1 MAVDPNNPFAHL
13 MAPAPAPAPAPT
25 AAVAPAPAV
34 AQPQLVVPRGISPT
48 ETPEYRAQVAG
59 AETAAREA
67 AKQAAK
73 GSERDK
79 TPEQKRIS
87 DFKFGETI
95 GVIRRAIGDTNMLS
109 AGLAEVTSGIAMT
122 PALELA
128 SDLQTIKANIGFDKL
143 QEMRELSP
151 TGGALGQVAIQELE
165 ALQNSI
171 ASLDQKLSPDRLK
184 SNLRKVE
191 FHYANV
197 QRILNGEMP
206 FETQSSYYK
215 DLNEQKRKQR
225 DEIVSGETDVEIA
238 TGDLKTIEDPAR
250 KGLNSKIRERIGA
263 GQSAEE
269 ISAYLNRAIP
279 GLGTSIRSQI
289 DAAVRYRQAFPDTP
303 LSDYPIDVERVKVPT
318 SKYEQVL
325 GGLSETPLGAYALT
339 AGEALTAGG
348 LSAMQDRPELARAA
362 IRGVSEQSP
371 ISAFTGEMLGS
382 GLAMLPAARGF
393 RALGA
398 GAKLANI
405 GAATTY
411 GGLYGG
417 LTGESDTAS
426 NIAAGAAGG
435 LLGGVIGE
443 KTAGAVSRVLSPQ
456 IDNAVRLLA
465 DKNVPLTL
473 GQMLGG
479 VAKDFED
486 KLQSVPLA
494 GFVIS
499 EGRRRG
505 LERAQ
510 RAIVDEALEPIGA
523 KLPKD
528 VEVGVDAMKY
538 MQTAFNDAYDAVR
551 GRMSARFDRQLRDG
565 LANVVTSAKT
575 GGELTD
581 AQAEQLNRI
590 VQRQIISRFR
600 KNNGQLDG
608 DLYKKTS
615 SDLKKLARENYG
627 TPLGFRLN
635 DVRALLDESAARF
648 SRPEDVARLADIDS
662 GYAKSVI
669 IENAAK
675 MRAGQAGTFSPSQLE
690 SAVQRGDLSARNR
703 AFLRGEAQL
712 QETASAMR
720 QVLPT
725 TVGDS
730 GTAGREAVVG
740 GNIGLLS
747 KIASPVFAGGA
758 TEPGQALTQWVLL
771 NRPELARQL
780 GLLAGSEPSRAA
792 ARAAGVV
799 TGTDVLGTEY

>member
-13 MAPAPAPAPAPT
+13 MAPAPAPTPAPT

-34 AQPQLVVPRGISPT
+34 AQPQLVVPRGVSPT
-48 ETPEYRAQVAG
+48 ETPEYRAAVAG

-67 AKQAAK
+67 AQAQAERAK
-73 GSERDK
+73 KEK
-79 TPEQKRIS
+79 TPEQLAVQEINLDGFRR
-87 DFKFGETI
+87 T
-95 GVIRRAIGDTNMLS
+95 VRRAIGETNALS
-109 AGLAEVTSGIAMT
+109 AGFGSFTSGIPYA
-122 PALELA
+122 PAQSLA
-128 SDLQTIKANIGFDKL
+128 SDIEVIKSNIGLNSLLDLK
-143 QEMRELSP
+143 ER
-151 TGGALGQVAIQELE
+151 GGTLGQIAVFELQ
-165 ALQNSI
+165 ALQNSLANLDI
-171 ASLDQKLSPDRLK
+171 SLPPDRLK
-184 SNLRKVE
+184 SNLREVE
-191 FHYANV
+191 FRSANV
-197 QRILNGEMP
+197 ERAIRGLEP
-206 FETQSSYYK
+206 FKSKTDYYK
-215 DLNEQKRKQR
+215 DLNRRKQNELE
-225 DEIVSGETDVEIA
+225 DIEQAAPEAEIA
-238 TGDLKTIEDPAR
+238 TGKFRTEVDPAR
-250 KGLNSKIRERIGA
+250 RGLDSKIRARIGA
-263 GQSAEE
+263 GQTMDE
-269 ISAYLNRAIP
+269 IVSYLDSVVP
-279 GLGTSIRSQI
+279 SLGQSLSTQI
-289 DAAVRYRQAFPDTP
+289 DAAVKFRQQYPDVP
-303 LSDYPIDVERVKVPT
+303 LSKYPIDVERVQVPT

-435 LLGGVIGE
+435 LLGGIIGE
-443 KTAGAVSRVLSPQ
+443 KTAGVVSRVLSPQ

-486 KLQSVPLA
+486 KLQSVPLT

-740 GNIGLLS
+740 GNVGLLS

>member
-1 MAVDPNNPFAHL
+1 MGWRD
-13 MAPAPAPAPAPT
+13 APIIQGAPEALQ
-25 AAVAPAPAV
+25 
-34 AQPQLVVPRGISPT
+34 QPVKPT
-48 ETPEYRAQVAG
+48 ETPEFRAAVAG
-59 AETAAREA
+59 AETFARERA
-67 AKQAAK
+67 QQAAK
-73 GSERDK
+73 LPEPDK
-79 TPEQKRIS
+79 TPEQKRAI

-95 GVIRRAIGDTNMLS
+95 GTIRQAIGGTNMLS
-109 AGLAEVTSGIAMT
+109 AGLAEVTSGVPMT
-122 PALELA
+122 PALNLA
-128 SDLQTIKANIGFDKL
+128 SDIQTIKANIGFDKL
-143 QEMRELSP
+143 QQMRDLSP
-151 TGGALGQVAIQELE
+151 TGGALGQVAVQELD

-191 FHYANV
+191 FHYANM
-197 QRILNGEMP
+197 QRILNGETP
-206 FETQSSYYK
+206 FETQLSYYK
-215 DLNEQKRKQR
+215 DINAQKQKQKE
-225 DEIVSGETDVEIA
+225 DIASGKTDVEIA

-250 KGLNSKIRERIGA
+250 AGLNSKIRARIGA

-269 ISAYLNRAIP
+269 ISAYLDRTIP
-279 GLGTSIRSQI
+279 GLGETLRSQL
-289 DAAVRYRQAFPDTP
+289 DAAVKYRRAFPDTP
-303 LSDYPIDVERVKVPT
+303 LSDYPIDVQRVKVPT
-318 SKYEQVL
+318 STSERVL
-325 GGLSETPLGAYALT
+325 GGLAKTPLGAYALT

-362 IRGVSEQSP
+362 IRGVAEESP
-371 ISAFTGEMLGS
+371 VPAFFGEMIGT
-382 GLAMLPAARGF
+382 GLTLTPAARGL

-405 GAATTY
+405 GVATAY

-426 NIAAGAAGG
+426 NVAAGATGG
-435 LLGGVIGE
+435 LIGGVIGE
-443 KTAGAVSRVLSPQ
+443 KAAGAVSRVLSPQ

-465 DKNVPLTL
+465 NKDVPLTL

-494 GFVIS
+494 GFAIS
-499 EGRRRG
+499 QGRQRSLDG
-505 LERAQ
+505 AQ
-510 RAIVDEALEPIGA
+510 RAIVDEALAPIGK

-528 VEVGVDAMKY
+528 VDVGVDAMKY
-538 MQTAFNDAYDAVR
+538 LQTSFNDAYDEVR

-565 LANVVTSAKT
+565 LADVVTSAKA

-590 VQRQIISRFR
+590 VQRQVISRFR
-600 KNNGQLDG
+600 KNEGQLDG
-608 DLYKKTS
+608 ELYKKTS
-615 SDLKKLARENYG
+615 SDIKRLARENYG

-648 SRPEDVARLADIDS
+648 SRPEDVVRLADIDA

-690 SAVQRGDLSARNR
+690 SAVQRGDLSARNK

-712 QETASAMR
+712 QETAGAMR

-730 GTAGREAVVG
+730 GTAGREAIVG
-740 GNIGLLS
+740 GNVGLLS
-747 KIASPVFAGGA
+747 KIASPIFAAGA
-758 TEPGQALTQWVLL
+758 TEPGQAVTRWLLL
-771 NRPELARQL
+771 NRPDLARQL
-780 GLLAGSEPSRAA
+780 GVIAGSEPSRAA

-799 TGTDVLGTEY
+799 TGTGVLGTEY

>member
-1 MAVDPNNPFAHL
+1 MGWRD
-13 MAPAPAPAPAPT
+13 APIVRGAPEALQ
-25 AAVAPAPAV
+25 
-34 AQPQLVVPRGISPT
+34 QPIKPT
-48 ETPEYRAQVAG
+48 ETPAFKAAVAR
-59 AETAAREA
+59 AETEAREGAKA
-67 AKQAAK
+67 AADEAK
-73 GSERDK
+73 ADK
-79 TPEQKRIS
+79 TPEQKRAI

-95 GVIRRAIGDTNMLS
+95 GTIRRAIGDTSVLS
-109 AGLAEVTSGIAMT
+109 AGLAKVTSGIPMT

-128 SDLQTIKANIGFDKL
+128 SDIQTIRANIGFDKL
-143 QEMRELSP
+143 QQMRDLSP
-151 TGGALGQVAIQELE
+151 TGGALGQVAVQELD

-171 ASLDQKLSPDRLK
+171 ASLNQELSPDRLK

-191 FHYANV
+191 FHYANM
-197 QRILNGEMP
+197 QRILNGQEP
-206 FETQSSYYK
+206 FETQLSYYK
-215 DLNEQKRKQR
+215 DINAQKQKQK
-225 DEIVSGETDVEIA
+225 DEIASGKTDVEVT

-250 KGLNSKIRERIGA
+250 AGLNSKIRARIGA
-263 GQSAEE
+263 GQNAEE
-269 ISAYLNRAIP
+269 ISAYLDRTIP
-279 GLGTSIRSQI
+279 GLGETLRSQI
-289 DAAVRYRQAFPDTP
+289 DAAVKYRQAFPDTP
-303 LSDYPIDVERVKVPT
+303 LSDYPIDVERVRVPT
-318 SKYEQVL
+318 SVSERVL
-325 GGLSETPLGAYALT
+325 GGLAETPLGAYALT
-339 AGEALTAGG
+339 AGESLTAGG
-348 LSAMQDRPELARAA
+348 LSAMQDNPELARAT
-362 IRGVSEQSP
+362 IRGVSEESP
-371 ISAFTGEMLGS
+371 ISAFIGQTIGS
-382 GLAMLPAARGF
+382 GLGMLPAARGLS
-393 RALGA
+393 ALGA

-405 GAATTY
+405 GAATAY

-417 LTGESDTAS
+417 LTGESDTVS
-426 NIAAGAAGG
+426 NVAAGATGG
-435 LLGGVIGE
+435 LIGGVIGE
-443 KTAGAVSRVLSPQ
+443 KAAGAVSRVLSPQ
-456 IDNAVRLLA
+456 IDNAVRLLT

-494 GFVIS
+494 GFAIS

-505 LERAQ
+505 LDGAQ
-510 RAIVDEALEPIGA
+510 RAIVDEALAPIGK

-528 VEVGVDAMKY
+528 VDVGVDAMKY
-538 MQTAFNDAYDAVR
+538 LQTSFNDAYDEVR

-565 LANVVTSAKT
+565 LTNVVSSAKA

-600 KNNGQLDG
+600 KNQGQLDG

-615 SDLKKLARENYG
+615 SDIKRLARENYG

-648 SRPEDVARLADIDS
+648 SRPEDVARLADIDT

-712 QETASAMR
+712 QETAGAMR

-747 KIASPVFAGGA
+747 KIASPVFAAGA
-758 TEPGQALTQWVLL
+758 TEPGQAVTRWLLL
-771 NRPELARQL
+771 NRPDLARQL
-780 GLLAGSEPSRAA
+780 GVIAGSEPSRAA

-799 TGTDVLGTEY
+799 TGTGVLGTEY

>member
-1 MAVDPNNPFAHL
+1 MATGDQITDPEILRQLNMGGAQAANPRVVL
-13 MAPAPAPAPAPT
+13 PT
-25 AAVAPAPAV
+25 AGGPVKT
-34 AQPQLVVPRGISPT
+34 T
-48 ETPEYRAQVAG
+48 ETPAFRAAVVS
-59 AETAAREA
+59 AETLAREA
-67 AKQAAK
+67 AQAASK
-73 GSERDK
+73 IAEKEK
-79 TPEQKRIS
+79 TPEQRRTI

-95 GVIRRAIGDTNMLS
+95 GTIRRAVGETNMLS
-109 AGLAEVTSGIAMT
+109 SGFAELTSGIPMS

-128 SDLQTIKANIGFDKL
+128 SDIQTIKANIGFDKL
-143 QEMRELSP
+143 QQMRDMSP
-151 TGGALGQVAIQELE
+151 TGGALGQVAIQELD

-191 FHYANV
+191 FHYANM
-197 QRILNGEMP
+197 QRILNGTAP
-206 FETQSSYYK
+206 FDTQLSYYK
-215 DLNEQKRKQR
+215 DLNQQKQKQK
-225 DEIVSGETDVEIA
+225 DEIASGKTDAQIA

-250 KGLNSKIRERIGA
+250 KGLNSKIRTRIGA
-263 GQSAEE
+263 GQSVEE
-269 ISAYLNRAIP
+269 ISAYLDRTIP
-279 GLGTSIRSQI
+279 DLGTSLRSQI
-289 DAAVRYRQAFPDTP
+289 DAAVKYRQAFPDTP

-318 SKYEQVL
+318 SMSERVF
-325 GGLSETPLGAYALT
+325 GGIAKTPLGAYVAN

-348 LSAMQDRPELARAA
+348 LSAMQDNPELARAT
-362 IRGVSEQSP
+362 IRGISEESP
-371 ISAFTGEMLGS
+371 ISSFIGQGIGS
-382 GLAMLPAARGF
+382 GLAMLPAARGLG
-393 RALGA
+393 ALGA

-405 GAATTY
+405 GASTAY

-426 NIAAGAAGG
+426 NVAGGAAGG
-435 LLGGVIGE
+435 LIGGVIGE
-443 KTAGAVSRVLSPQ
+443 KAAGAVSRVLSPQ
-456 IDNAVRLLA
+456 IDNAVRLLS

-479 VAKDFED
+479 FAKDFED

-494 GFVIS
+494 GFAIS

-505 LERAQ
+505 LEGAQ
-510 RAIVDEALEPIGA
+510 RAIVDEALAPIGS

-528 VEVGVDAMKY
+528 VNIGVDAMKY
-538 MQTAFNDAYDAVR
+538 MQTSFNDAYDNVR
-551 GRMSARFDRQLRDG
+551 GRMSARFDRELRDG
-565 LANVVTSAKT
+565 LTTVVTSAKA

-581 AQAEQLNRI
+581 AQAEQLNRV

-635 DVRALLDESAARF
+635 DVRALLDESASRF

-675 MRAGQAGTFSPSQLE
+675 MRAGEAGTFSPSQLE

-712 QETASAMR
+712 QETAGAMR

-740 GNIGLLS
+740 GNVGLLS
-747 KIASPVFAGGA
+747 KIASPVFAAGA
-758 TEPGQALTQWVLL
+758 TDTGQAAARWLLL
-771 NRPELARQL
+771 NRPDLARQL
-780 GLLAGSEPSRAA
+780 GLIAGSEPSRAA
-792 ARAAGVV
+792 GRAAGVV
-799 TGTDVLGTEY
+799 AGTNILGTEY

>member
-1 MAVDPNNPFAHL
+1 MATGDQITDPEILRQLNMGGAQAANPRVVLPTTGGPIKATET
-13 MAPAPAPAPAPT
+13 PAFR
-25 AAVAPAPAV
+25 AAVA
-34 AQPQLVVPRGISPT
+34 R
-48 ETPEYRAQVAG
+48 
-59 AETAAREA
+59 AETEAREA
-67 AKQAAK
+67 AKAAADEAK
-73 GSERDK
+73 ADK
-79 TPEQKRIS
+79 TPEQKRAI

-95 GVIRRAIGDTNMLS
+95 GTIRRAIGDTSMLS
-109 AGLAEVTSGIAMT
+109 AGLAELTSGVPMT
-122 PALELA
+122 PALNLA
-128 SDLQTIKANIGFDKL
+128 SDIQTIKANIGFDKL
-143 QEMRELSP
+143 QQMRDLSP
-151 TGGALGQVAIQELE
+151 TGGALGQVAIQELD

-171 ASLDQKLSPDRLK
+171 ASLNQKLPPDRLK

-191 FHYANV
+191 FHYANM
-197 QRILNGEMP
+197 QRIMNGQEP
-206 FETQSSYYK
+206 FETQLAYYK
-215 DLNEQKRKQR
+215 DINAQKQKQK
-225 DEIVSGETDVEIA
+225 DEIASGKTEAEIA

-250 KGLNSKIRERIGA
+250 AGLNSKIRARIGA
-263 GQSAEE
+263 GQNAEE
-269 ISAYLNRAIP
+269 ISAYLDRTIP
-279 GLGTSIRSQI
+279 GLGETLRSQL
-289 DAAVRYRQAFPDTP
+289 DAAVKYRQAFPDTP
-303 LSDYPIDVERVKVPT
+303 LSDYPIDVQRVKVPT
-318 SKYEQVL
+318 STSERVL
-325 GGLSETPLGAYALT
+325 GGLAKTPLGAYALT
-339 AGEALTAGG
+339 AGESLTAGG
-348 LSAMQDRPELARAA
+348 LSAMQDNPELARAT
-362 IRGVSEQSP
+362 IRGIAEESP
-371 ISAFTGEMLGS
+371 FPAFLGEMVGS
-382 GLAMLPAARGF
+382 GLGMLPAARGL

-405 GAATTY
+405 GAATAY

-417 LTGESDTAS
+417 LTGESDTVS
-426 NIAAGAAGG
+426 NVAAGATGG
-435 LLGGVIGE
+435 LIGGVIGE
-443 KTAGAVSRVLSPQ
+443 KAAGAVSRVLSPQ

-465 DKNVPLTL
+465 NKNVPLTL

-494 GFVIS
+494 GFAIS

-505 LERAQ
+505 LDGAQ
-510 RAIVDEALEPIGA
+510 RAIIDEALAPIGK

-528 VEVGVDAMKY
+528 VDVGVDAMKY
-538 MQTAFNDAYDAVR
+538 LQTSFNDAYDEVR

-565 LANVVTSAKT
+565 LTNAVSSAKA

-600 KNNGQLDG
+600 KNQGQLDG

-615 SDLKKLARENYG
+615 SDIKRLARENYG

-648 SRPEDVARLADIDS
+648 SRPEDVARLADIDT

-712 QETASAMR
+712 QETAGAMR

-747 KIASPVFAGGA
+747 KIASPVFAAGA
-758 TEPGQALTQWVLL
+758 TEPGQAVTRWLLL
-771 NRPELARQL
+771 NRPDLARQL
-780 GLLAGSEPSRAA
+780 GVIAGSEPSRAA

-799 TGTDVLGTEY
+799 TGTGVLGTEY

>member
-1 MAVDPNNPFAHL
+1 MGWRD
-13 MAPAPAPAPAPT
+13 APIEKAAPEALQ
-25 AAVAPAPAV
+25 
-34 AQPQLVVPRGISPT
+34 QPIKPT
-48 ETPEYRAQVAG
+48 ETPEFRAAVAG
-59 AETAAREA
+59 AETFARERAQQA
-67 AKQAAK
+67 AKQ
-73 GSERDK
+73 SEPDK
-79 TPEQKRIS
+79 TPEQKRAI

-95 GVIRRAIGDTNMLS
+95 GTIRQAIGGTNMLS
-109 AGLAEVTSGIAMT
+109 AGLAEVTSGVPMT
-122 PALELA
+122 PALDLA
-128 SDLQTIKANIGFDKL
+128 SDIQTIKANIGFDKL
-143 QEMRELSP
+143 QQMRDLSP
-151 TGGALGQVAIQELE
+151 TGGALGQVAVQELD

-171 ASLDQKLSPDRLK
+171 ASLDQKLSPDKLK

-191 FHYANV
+191 FHYANM
-197 QRILNGEMP
+197 QRILNGEKP
-206 FETQSSYYK
+206 FDTQLSYYK
-215 DLNEQKRKQR
+215 DINAQKQKQK
-225 DEIVSGETDVEIA
+225 DEIASGKTDVEIA

-250 KGLNSKIRERIGA
+250 KGLNSKIRARIGA
-263 GQSAEE
+263 GQNAEE
-269 ISAYLNRAIP
+269 ISAYLNSAIP
-279 GLGTSIRSQI
+279 DLGTTLRSQI
-289 DAAVRYRQAFPDTP
+289 DAAVKYRQAFPDTP
-303 LSDYPIDVERVKVPT
+303 LSDYPIDVERVRVPT
-318 SKYEQVL
+318 SRTEQVL
-325 GGLSETPLGAYALT
+325 GGLAKTPLGAYALT

-348 LSAMQDRPELARAA
+348 LSAIQDRPELARAT
-362 IRGVSEQSP
+362 IRGVSEENP
-371 ISAFTGEMLGS
+371 LSAFIGQTIGS
-382 GLAMLPAARGF
+382 GLGMLPAARGLS
-393 RALGA
+393 ALGA

-405 GAATTY
+405 GAATAY

-417 LTGESDTAS
+417 LTGEADTAS
-426 NIAAGAAGG
+426 NVASGAAGG
-435 LLGGVIGE
+435 LIGGVIGE
-443 KTAGAVSRVLSPQ
+443 KAAGAVSRVLSPQ

-465 DKNVPLTL
+465 NKNVPLTL

-494 GFVIS
+494 GFAIS
-499 EGRRRG
+499 AGRQRG
-505 LERAQ
+505 LDGAQ
-510 RAIVDEALEPIGA
+510 RAIVDEALAPIGK

-528 VEVGVDAMKY
+528 VDVGVDAMKY
-538 MQTAFNDAYDAVR
+538 LQTSFNEAYDDVR
-551 GRMSARFDRQLRDG
+551 GRMAARFDRQLRDG
-565 LANVVTSAKT
+565 LADVVTSAKA

-600 KNNGQLDG
+600 KNSGQLDG

-615 SDLKKLARENYG
+615 SDIKRLARENYG

-648 SRPEDVARLADIDS
+648 SRPEDVARLADIDT

-712 QETASAMR
+712 QETAGAMR

-730 GTAGREAVVG
+730 GTAGREAIVA
-740 GNIGLLS
+740 GNVGLLS
-747 KIASPVFAGGA
+747 KIASPVFAAGA
-758 TEPGQALTQWVLL
+758 TEPGQAVTRWLLL
-771 NRPELARQL
+771 NRPDLARQL
-780 GLLAGSEPSRAA
+780 GLMAGSEQSRAA